1 MSQLQVVQEVTQAY
15 NDYSSFLKQKDATQ
29 KSLIAAEKA
38 FETQQ
43 ERYNVGASTL
53 IELSQAQA
61 NFVSAQSNFTQSIFN
76 LIFQEKLLDFYLGK
90 LADQTIEF

>member
-1 MSQLQVVQEVTQAY
+1 MKSTE
-15 NDYSSFLKQKDATQ
+15 
-29 KSLIAAEKA
+29 KSLFASEKA

-53 IELSQAQA
+53 IELSQAQT
-61 NFVSAQSNFTQSIFN
+61 NYVSAQSNYKQSIFN

-90 LADQTIEF
+90 LSGDTIEF

>member
-1 MSQLQVVQEVTQAY
+1 MFAS
-15 NDYSSFLKQKDATQ
+15 
-29 KSLIAAEKA
+29 EKA

-53 IELSQAQA
+53 IELSQAQT
-61 NFVSAQSNFTQSIFN
+61 NYVSAQSNYKQSIFN

-90 LADQTIEF
+90 LSGDTIEF